1 MPARLFRER
10 FVTILVGLVLLFS
23 NRLRKDLFFSDSVD
37 SFTLHR
43 IVSDFS
49 NGIIERAADA
59 PLRLERAE
67 RLDGIEPGCSHR
79 RVETEDYSDACRYS
93 KRHEQRGRCD
103 DEGNLKAIGEYKSQQ
118 QAEEHPDHPTYQA
131 QGHSLDQKL
140 VANILPLCSKRH
152 ANTYFPRALR
162 HRDNHDIHDSYSS
175 DRQ

>member
-79 RVETEDYSDACRYS
+79 RVETEDHPDACRDGE
-93 KRHEQRGRCD
+93 RH
-103 DEGNLKAIGEYKSQQ
+103 QQ
-118 QAEEHPDHPTYQA
+118 
-131 QGHSLDQKL
+131 
-140 VANILPLCSKRH
+140 
-152 ANTYFPRALR
+152 
-162 HRDNHDIHDSYSS
+162 
-175 DRQ
+175 